1 MRCWQSL
8 LVHSFYENVIS
19 IFILIDFA
27 VLSFESVFFL
37 NSILSSEVLLFYMKV
52 EMLAQQVQSL
62 QGRLIDLYQGVSAV
76 GQPQAASLLPAAF
89 KELGTA
95 AETLEI
101 AAEKLFQQT
110 EELAATRAQIEAER
124 QRYKDLFEFM
134 PKAYLVSDAQGKI
147 QEANSA
153 AATLFNIEPSFLVN
167 KLLVSF
173 IPPQERPAF
182 RSKLNQLKQGD
193 NPKGIPSARPQEWTV
208 PIQPRNG
215 ELIDAALSVSPVR
228 NSQGNP
234 ISLRWIV
241 HDITD
246 RKRAQLALLS
256 HDYDPSQ
263 ERPKHFYSKGEIISL
278 EPQTLWLV
286 RKGLVKLTTMTERGE
301 EVLVGLAGPSMLFG
315 SSMTCL
321 PIYQATA
328 LLEDVQVVAIS
339 LKEISTSPHLAQAL
353 LPRISDRVRQ
363 TEVLLAIAGKRQVK
377 DRLDYLL
384 LWLKQEFGQTVAQG
398 TRLSV
403 RLTHQDLASACC
415 TTRVTVTRL
424 LSKLQQQGKITFDS
438 KHHIVFSST
447 LSIQAA

>member
-1 MRCWQSL
+1 MQ
-8 LVHSFYENVIS
+8 
-19 IFILIDFA
+19 
-27 VLSFESVFFL
+27 
-37 NSILSSEVLLFYMKV
+37 V
-52 EMLAQQVQSL
+52 EMFAQQVQSL
-62 QGRLIDLYQGVSAV
+62 QGRLVDLYQGVSAV
-76 GQPQAASLLPAAF
+76 GKPQPDSLLPAAF

-110 EELAATRAQIEAER
+110 EALAHTRARIEAER

-134 PKAYLVSDAQGKI
+134 PNAYLVSDAQGKI

-153 AATLFNIEPSFLVN
+153 AAKLFNIEQSFLVN

-173 IPPQERPAF
+173 IPPKERPAF
-182 RSKLNQLKQGD
+182 RLKLNQLQQRD
-193 NPKGIPSARPQEWTV
+193 NPNGIPSDHKQEWTV

-215 ELIDAALSVSPVR
+215 ELIDAALIVSPVR
-228 NSQGNP
+228 NSQGNLV
-234 ISLRWIV
+234 SLRWIV
-241 HDITD
+241 HNITD
-246 RKRAQLALLS
+246 RKRAQLALLT

-263 ERPKHFYSKGEIISL
+263 DRPRHFYSKGEIISL
-278 EPQTLWLV
+278 EPEILWLV
-286 RKGLVKLTTMTERGE
+286 CKGIVKLTTMTESGE
-301 EVLVGLAGPSMLFG
+301 EVLVGLAGPFIPFG
-315 SSMTCL
+315 STMTSL

-328 LLEDVQVVAIS
+328 LLEDVQVVGIS
-339 LKEISTSPHLAQAL
+339 IEEIATSPHLAQAL
-353 LPRISDRVRQ
+353 LPRISARVRQ

-377 DRLDYLL
+377 DRLEYLL

>member
-1 MRCWQSL
+1 MQ
-8 LVHSFYENVIS
+8 
-19 IFILIDFA
+19 
-27 VLSFESVFFL
+27 
-37 NSILSSEVLLFYMKV
+37 V
-52 EMLAQQVQSL
+52 EMFAQQVQSL
-62 QGRLIDLYQGVSAV
+62 QGRLVDLYQGVSAV
-76 GQPQAASLLPAAF
+76 GQPQADLLLPAAF

-95 AETLEI
+95 AETLEL

-110 EELAATRAQIEAER
+110 EELAHTRARIEAER
-124 QRYKDLFEFM
+124 QRYKELFEFM
-134 PKAYLVSDAQGKI
+134 PNAYLVSDAQGKI

-153 AATLFNIEPSFLVN
+153 AATLFNIEQSFLVN

-173 IPPQERPAF
+173 IPPQERPTF
-182 RSKLNQLKQGD
+182 RAKLNQLKQCN
-193 NPKGIPSARPQEWTV
+193 NPIGIPSDRTQEWTV

-228 NSQGNP
+228 NSQGNLV
-234 ISLRWIV
+234 SLRWVV
-241 HDITD
+241 HDITE
-246 RKRAQLALLS
+246 RKRTHLAILS
-256 HDYDPSQ
+256 HDYDLSQ
-263 ERPKHFYSKGEIISL
+263 ERPRHFYSKGEIISL

-286 RKGLVKLTTMTERGE
+286 RKGLVKLTTMNESGE
-301 EVLVGLAGPSMLFG
+301 EVLVGLVGPSMPFG
-315 SSMTCL
+315 SSLTSL

-328 LLEDVQVVAIS
+328 LLEDVQIAGIS
-339 LKEISTSPHLAQAL
+339 LKEIATSPHLAQAL

-377 DRLDYLL
+377 DRLDHLL

-424 LSKLQQQGKITFDS
+424 LNKLQQQGKITFDS
-438 KHHIVFSST
+438 KHHMVFSST

>member
-1 MRCWQSL
+1 
-8 LVHSFYENVIS
+8 
-19 IFILIDFA
+19 
-27 VLSFESVFFL
+27 
-37 NSILSSEVLLFYMKV
+37 MKV
-52 EMLAQQVQSL
+52 ELFAAQVQSL
-62 QGRLIDLYQGVSAV
+62 QGRLVDLYQGVSAV

-89 KELGTA
+89 KELGTT

-101 AAEKLFQQT
+101 AAKKLFQQT
-110 EELAATRAQIEAER
+110 EELAVIRARIEAER

-153 AATLFNIEPSFLVN
+153 AAKLFKIEPSFLVN

-182 RSKLNQLKQGD
+182 RSKLNQLQQCD
-193 NPKGIPSARPQEWTV
+193 NAIAIPSAHKQEWTV

-215 ELIDAALSVSPVR
+215 ELIDAAVSVSPVR
-228 NSQGNP
+228 NSQGNLV
-234 ISLRWIV
+234 SLRWVV
-241 HDITD
+241 HDITE

-256 HDYDPSQ
+256 HDYDPCQ
-263 ERPKHFYSKGEIISL
+263 ENRPTHFYSKGEIISL

-286 RKGLVKLTTMTERGE
+286 RKGLVKLTTMTESGE
-301 EVLVGLAGPSMLFG
+301 EVLVGIAGPSMPFG
-315 SSMTCL
+315 SSMTSL

-328 LLEDVQVVAIS
+328 LLEDVQVVGIS
-339 LKEISTSPHLAQAL
+339 LKEISPSPHLAQAL
-353 LPRISDRVRQ
+353 LPRISDRIRQ
-363 TEVLLAIAGKRQVK
+363 TELLLAIAGKRQVK

-398 TRLSV
+398 TRLSI
-403 RLTHQDLASACC
+403 RLTHQELASACC

-447 LSIQAA
+447 SSIQAA